1 LPPPA
6 LLLPTL
12 LLLCPLVA
20 SPALVGR
27 GAGPVSFCRFSL
39 FLLGLISSD
48 INKVVVKMALWNKV
62 SPTSP
67 YLSDVLSGA
76 DEGPVRVGSARYIDY
91 LQIFAFGVFVRRC
104 S

>member
-1 LPPPA
+1 
-6 LLLPTL
+6 
-12 LLLCPLVA
+12 LV
-20 SPALVGR
+20 
-27 GAGPVSFCRFSL
+27 
-39 FLLGLISSD
+39 SSD